1 LEITESI
8 LQITMLSIKNYSAIP
23 TLIFF
28 IPFPNLTVFL
38 ERHFYF
44 CLSCLSSITLPMEA
58 FSSYILNPG
67 IPDERLDLV
76 TIYKL
81 ICFEIGE
88 QMSQYF

>member
-1 LEITESI
+1 
-8 LQITMLSIKNYSAIP
+8 
-23 TLIFF
+23 
-28 IPFPNLTVFL
+28 
-38 ERHFYF
+38 
-44 CLSCLSSITLPMEA
+44 MEA